1 MLYGLLDLSLKGY
14 AIAIVIL
21 TQITIATVTIFLHRC
36 QSHKAVKLH
45 VGIDTILAEY
55 KRDKKDENKS
65 DFDFYYH
72 NVACYWVKAFNFM
85 PTYTV
90 NNVQGKSSG
99 IVRLHAK
106 NKDYRN
112 LCIAILNSNLFYW
125 YWNIYGDGFHVTLND
140 IKRFPIFED
149 KINEEKLESLVY
161 ELMKSYKNNAELI
174 KMKIGE
180 KIIEVE
186 SFNAKCSRNIIDK
199 IDRFLGSFFN
209 LAEEELQFIIDF
221 DKEYRIGEDENNE
234 LVEVLQKFE
243 NSGIRTQYW
252 AYRPKSYYTCYSDKF
267 YHRVINFD
275 GNIYKCTARNY
286 NDENQVGVL
295 KDNGEIELNNQ
306 KISNLFSNSTFENDR
321 CLTCKFL
328 PLCFGPCIQK
338 NYEVRFK
345 NANFKCLF
353 DDAELSVNNFII
365 SEAKKRQLVK
375 QF

>member
-1 MLYGLLDLSLKGY
+1 VVEKLSFTMHKKMDFCRNGTDYKSAPAGVRIELMNEIGLNNF
-14 AIAIVIL
+14 
-21 TQITIATVTIFLHRC
+21 QITLDGKRTKHDSIRKHYGVGTFDKILSNISMICKYIENPTIHLRINYDR
-36 QSHKAVKLH
+36 K
-45 VGIDTILAEY
+45 TLA
-55 KRDKKDENKS
+55 N
-65 DFDFYYH
+65 
-72 NVACYWVKAFNFM
+72 
-85 PTYTV
+85 
-90 NNVQGKSSG
+90 
-99 IVRLHAK
+99 
-106 NKDYRN
+106 
-112 LCIAILNSNLFYW
+112 
-125 YWNIYGDGFHVTLND
+125 LND
-140 IKRFPIFED
+140 LIDWLKAP
-149 KINEEKLESLVY
+149 KI
-161 ELMKSYKNNAELI
+161 
-174 KMKIGE
+174 
-180 KIIEVE
+180 
-186 SFNAKCSRNIIDK
+186 RDNIIVNFQK
-199 IDRFLGSFFN
+199 VFQVQRYS
-209 LAEEELQFIIDF
+209 
-221 DKEYRIGEDENNE
+221 KDENNE